1 MSVNLMTQGGLIY
14 VPQGPGGVNL
24 ELLTRIDALEQELFT
39 IKQTI
44 GSDLEYG
51 LAKVTNSSSVNTE
64 NGIAMSAMQNNA
76 AINGTLANAIAGLK
90 NSVRQRPVVISSSNK
105 TKEKLVVINVWGS
118 AQNSGFLISARSHV
132 AQANSV
138 MYMLSFTTNTH
149 TSFCEIVRDGGMA
162 PNCIISGTDIKI
174 DFYNNDG
181 GAYSVIKLF

>member
-1 MSVNLMTQGGLIY
+1 M
-14 VPQGPGGVNL
+14 NL
-24 ELLTRIDALEQELFT
+24 EVLARISAIEQELSAL
-39 IKQTI
+39 KQTI
-44 GSDLEYG
+44 GSDSEYG

-76 AINGTLANAIAGLK
+76 AINGTLANAIAGLQ
-90 NSVRQRPVVISSSNK
+90 NSVRQRPVIISSSNK
-105 TKEKLVVINVWGS
+105 TKEKLVVINVWGN
-118 AQNSGFLISARSHV
+118 APNGGFLISARSHV

-181 GAYSVIKLF
+181 GAYSVIRLF